1 MKSYLRLLISAVLLF
16 NINKVHAA
24 CISESPTSSGT
35 VYFDLNS
42 LKLNLNTS
50 NTKSIHVARF
60 SAEQLAS
67 SMGLNINDPIF
78 SCDDNGYLV
87 FGESV
92 YPSMAGSTK
101 HGTGKLTTGID
112 NLYLYF
118 VASTGNLNNMK
129 YPTMDGRSYIYY
141 PPEKKKITWKDIG
154 DIDVYLYKEGA
165 IKSGRSLHAGIISL
179 LQTSNGIRLITIRNK
194 TRYHVTAQGCMALS
208 GDQTVRF
215 HDVYSSSFKGKGT
228 TAGHADFNIG
238 IECTEKIEPTIT
250 FSART
255 ISGAP
260 ESIIQLNRA
269 NAANTAKGIG
279 VQILYMG
286 TPVPIGKPFV
296 VGHSDRNARYN
307 LPFTARY
314 YQTDDRI
321 TGGKANATAH
331 FTVQYE

>member
-16 NINKVHAA
+16 NINKIDAA
-24 CISESPTSSGT
+24 CISESTTSSGT

-92 YPSMAGSTK
+92 YPSIAGSTK

-228 TAGHADFNIG
+228 TAGYADFNIG

-269 NAANTAKGIG
+269 NATNTAKGVG

-286 TPVPIGKPFV
+286 APVPIGKPFV

-321 TGGKANATAH
+321 TGGKANAIAH

>member
-16 NINKVHAA
+16 SINKVYAA
-24 CISESPTSSGT
+24 CISESTTSSGT

-92 YPSMAGSTK
+92 YPSMAGNTE

-238 IECTEKIEPTIT
+238 IECTERIEPTIT

-255 ISGAP
+255 INGAP
-260 ESIIQLNRA
+260 ESIIQLNKD
-269 NAANTAKGIG
+269 NPTNTAKGVG

-321 TGGKANATAH
+321 TAGKANATAH

>member
-1 MKSYLRLLISAVLLF
+1 MKYYLRLLISAVLLF
-16 NINKVHAA
+16 NINKIHAA
-24 CISESPTSSGT
+24 CISESTTGNGT

-50 NTKSIHVARF
+50 NTKSIHVVRF

-92 YPSMAGSTK
+92 YPSMAGNTE

-118 VASTGNLNNMK
+118 VAATGNLNNMK
-129 YPTMDGRSYIYY
+129 YPTIDGRSYIYY

-154 DIDVYLYKEGA
+154 DIDVYLYKEGE
-165 IKSGRSLHAGIISL
+165 IKSGKSLHAGIISL

-228 TAGHADFNIG
+228 TAGHADFNIN
-238 IECTEKIEPTIT
+238 IECTERIKPTIT

-255 ISGAP
+255 ISDAP
-260 ESIIQLNRA
+260 ESIIQLNRT
-269 NAANTAKGIG
+269 NATNTAKGVG

-286 TPVPIGKPFV
+286 TPVPIGKPFA
-296 VGHSDRNARYN
+296 VGYSDRNSRYN

-321 TGGKANATAH
+321 TGGKANAIAH

>member
-16 NINKVHAA
+16 NINKIHAA
-24 CISESPTSSGT
+24 CISESTTSSGT
-35 VYFDLNS
+35 VYFDLTS

-92 YPSMAGSTK
+92 YPGMAGSTE
-101 HGTGKLTTGID
+101 HGTGKLTTGIE

-118 VASTGNLNNMK
+118 VAPTGNLNNMK
-129 YPTMDGRSYIYY
+129 YPTADGRSYIYY

-165 IKSGRSLHAGIISL
+165 IKSGKSLHAGIISL

-194 TRYHVTAQGCMALS
+194 TRYRVTAQGCMALS

-269 NAANTAKGIG
+269 NATNTAKGVG

-296 VGHSDRNARYN
+296 VGHSDRHSRYN

>member
-1 MKSYLRLLISAVLLF
+1 MKSYLRLLIFAVLLF
-16 NINKVHAA
+16 NINKIHAA
-24 CISESPTSSGT
+24 CVLESTTSNGT
-35 VYFDLNS
+35 VFFDLNS
-42 LKLNLNTS
+42 FKLNLNTS

-87 FGESV
+87 FGESI
-92 YPSMAGSTK
+92 YLGMAGNTE
-101 HGTGKLTTGID
+101 HGTGKLTTGIE

-118 VASTGNLNNMK
+118 VAPTGNLNNMR
-129 YPTMDGRSYIYY
+129 YPTTNGRTYIYY

-154 DIDVYLYKEGA
+154 DIDVYLYKEGE
-165 IKSGRSLHAGIISL
+165 IKSGRSLHAGIISI
-179 LQTSNGIRLITIRNK
+179 LQTSNGIRLLTIRNK

-208 GDQTVRF
+208 GDQTVKF
-215 HDVYSSSFKGKGT
+215 HDVYSSSFKGIGT

-238 IECTEKIEPTIT
+238 IECTEKIKPTIT

-255 ISGAP
+255 INGAP
-260 ESIIQLNRA
+260 ESIIQLDRA
-269 NAANTAKGIG
+269 NTTNTAKGVG

-296 VGHSDRNARYN
+296 VGYSDRNSRYN

-321 TGGKANATAH
+321 TGGKANAIAH

>member
-1 MKSYLRLLISAVLLF
+1 MKYYLRLLISAVLLF
-16 NINKVHAA
+16 NINKIHAA
-24 CISESPTSSGT
+24 CISESTTGNGT

-92 YPSMAGSTK
+92 YPSMAGNTE

-118 VASTGNLNNMK
+118 VAATGNLNNMK
-129 YPTMDGRSYIYY
+129 YPTIDGRSYIYY

-154 DIDVYLYKEGA
+154 DIDVYLYKEGE
-165 IKSGRSLHAGIISL
+165 IKSGKSLHAGIISL

-228 TAGHADFNIG
+228 TAGHADFNIN
-238 IECTEKIEPTIT
+238 IECTERIKPTIT

-255 ISGAP
+255 ISDAP
-260 ESIIQLNRA
+260 ESIIQLNRT
-269 NAANTAKGIG
+269 NATNTAKGVG

-286 TPVPIGKPFV
+286 TPVPIGKPFA
-296 VGHSDRNARYN
+296 VGYSDRNSRYN

-321 TGGKANATAH
+321 TGGKANAIAH

>member
-16 NINKVHAA
+16 NINKVYAA
-24 CISESPTSSGT
+24 CISESTTSSGT

-255 ISGAP
+255 INGAP
-260 ESIIQLNRA
+260 ESIIQLNSA
-269 NAANTAKGIG
+269 NATNTAKGVG

-307 LPFTARY
+307 LPFNARY

-321 TGGKANATAH
+321 TGGKANAIAH

>member
-16 NINKVHAA
+16 NINKIHAT
-24 CISESPTSSGT
+24 CISESTTGNGT

-92 YPSMAGSTK
+92 YPSMAGNTE

-118 VASTGNLNNMK
+118 VAATGNLNNMK
-129 YPTMDGRSYIYY
+129 YPTTDGRSYIYY

-154 DIDVYLYKEGA
+154 DIDVYLYKEGE
-165 IKSGRSLHAGIISL
+165 IKSGKSLHAGIISL

-228 TAGHADFNIG
+228 TAGYADFNIN
-238 IECTEKIEPTIT
+238 IECTERIKPTIT

-255 ISGAP
+255 ISDAP
-260 ESIIQLNRA
+260 ESIIQLNRT
-269 NAANTAKGIG
+269 NATNTAKGVG

-286 TPVPIGKPFV
+286 TAVPIGKPFV
-296 VGHSDRNARYN
+296 VGHSDRNSRYN

-321 TGGKANATAH
+321 TGGKANAIAH